1 MINSRRTAVLVSLT
15 FLSLLASA
23 CGDARELS
31 ATAIVLGIGI
41 DESEGIIDLT
51 VELSSADTN
60 DAIVMQ
66 SRGAAMEACVKDI
79 RLSNYEFL
87 FWEGTA
93 AVVFGDSIDEN
104 KADLYVLY
112 LYRDLGVSGKTPLF
126 RAWECSAADILKGR
140 FSQAPYIAVGL
151 SEAMSLEERSESR
164 ESLTLAERLKSSM
177 GQGVQKSAALVTIGE
192 DGHVRLVDLP
202 Q

>member
-60 DAIVMQ
+60 EAIVMQ

-79 RLSNYEFL
+79 QLSNYEYL
-87 FWEGTA
+87 FWGGTA
-93 AVVFGDSIDEN
+93 AVVFGDSLDEN
-104 KADLYVLY
+104 NADLYALY
-112 LYRDLGVSGKTPLF
+112 LYHVLGVSGNTPLF
-126 RAWECSAADILKGR
+126 RAWECSASDILKRR
-140 FSQAPYIAVGL
+140 FSQAPYTAVGL
-151 SEAMSLEERSESR
+151 SEAMSLEERSETR
-164 ESLTLAERLKSSM
+164 ENLTLAERLESSM
-177 GQGVQKSAALVTIGE
+177 EEGEQKYAALVTIGD